1 MGYKPLIILFLL
13 ASRCFAQTSF
23 DPLTIGI
30 GARALGMG
38 GAYVAVAEDG
48 DAIFNNPAGLG
59 EIDTLKLT
67 STAGN
72 VLEDVK
78 YTIIGGVYPLG
89 NKSALGVGYA
99 GAFVSGIDI
108 RDHYGRL
115 SSRANYGDN
124 AILLSYG
131 RKLSERT
138 SLGANLKYYFADG
151 TEIDSGDGK
160 GWNADIGILQ
170 RGLDWLDLGLVA
182 QNLLSSSKINYV
194 NAGAEDL
201 PMKIKAGAKIYLL
214 GSGFKTAFVA
224 PVELNLALDA
234 HFDLQKAK
242 ALTTRCGFEFT
253 PHPFFVLRAGYD
265 QNDLTAGLSLKLAG
279 IGFHYAYHPYGEFS
293 ENAAHYFSITLE
305 ERGWP
310 PEGPSDAY
318 LACKDSSPMI
328 K

>member
-1 MGYKPLIILFLL
+1 MGHKSLIILFLL
-13 ASRCFAQTSF
+13 ASRCFAQTAF
-23 DPLTIGI
+23 DPLTVGI

-48 DAIFNNPAGLG
+48 EAIFNNPAGLG

-67 STAGN
+67 STAGS

-78 YTIIGGVYPLG
+78 YTILGGVYPLG
-89 NKSALGVGYA
+89 ERSALGFGYA
-99 GAFVSGIDI
+99 GAFVSGIEI
-108 RDHYGRL
+108 YDHYGRL
-115 SSRANYGDN
+115 ESRENFGNSAL
-124 AILLSYG
+124 LLSYG

-138 SLGANLKYYFADG
+138 SLGASIKYYLADG
-151 TEIDSGDGK
+151 TGIDAGDGK
-160 GWNADIGILQ
+160 GWNADLGLLQ
-170 RGLDWLDLGLVA
+170 HGSDWLDLGLVF
-182 QNLLSSSKINYV
+182 QNFLSSSKMRYSNDTT
-194 NAGAEDL
+194 EDL
-201 PMKIKAGAKIYLL
+201 GTKIKTGAKVYLL

-242 ALTTRCGFEFT
+242 ALSTHCGFEFT
-253 PHPFFVLRAGYD
+253 PNPFFVLRAGYD

-279 IGFHYAYHPYGEFS
+279 IGFHYAYHPYGEFP

-310 PEGPSDAY
+310 PEEPSDAY
-318 LACKDSSPMI
+318 LACKEFPSMI

>member
-1 MGYKPLIILFLL
+1 MGHKSLIVLFLL
-13 ASRCFAQTSF
+13 ASRCFAQTAF
-23 DPLTIGI
+23 DPLSIGI

-59 EIDTLKLT
+59 EIDSLKLT
-67 STAGN
+67 STAGS
-72 VLEDVK
+72 VLEDVQ
-78 YTIIGGVYPLG
+78 YTVLGGVYPLG
-89 NKSALGVGYA
+89 ERSALGFGYA
-99 GAFVSGIDI
+99 GAFVSGIEI
-108 RDHYGRL
+108 RDGFGRL
-115 SSRANYGDN
+115 SSRASYGSSVL
-124 AILLSYG
+124 LLSYG

-138 SLGANLKYYFADG
+138 SLGASIKYYSADG
-151 TEIDSGDGK
+151 TEVDAGDGK
-160 GWNADIGILQ
+160 GWNADLGLLQ
-170 RGLDWLDLGLVA
+170 QGMDWLDLGLVI
-182 QNLLSSSKINYV
+182 QNFLSSGRINY
-194 NAGAEDL
+194 ASAESENP

-253 PHPFFVLRAGYD
+253 PHPFFILRAGYD

-279 IGFHYAYHPYGEFS
+279 IGFHYAYHPYGEFP

-318 LACKDSSPMI
+318 LACKDLAPMI